1 MGSDVE
7 KHALIELGSQSKQ
20 ETKSGK
26 PQRDC
31 FCKLLNILTA
41 LCALLC
47 LVRLIPVISL
57 AVHSFALCRSL
68 YYYLHCVRYPAA
80 RKVLTKLS
88 RYAATST
95 MWCRLHTA
103 WLSQSDQTYM

>member
-47 LVRLIPVISL
+47 LVRLIPDTSL
-57 AVHSFALCRSL
+57 AVHSIALCHPL
-68 YYYLHCVRYPAA
+68 YYYLHSLQFPAVGE
-80 RKVLTKLS
+80 VLTKLS
-88 RYAATST
+88 GYAATIVT
-95 MWCRLHTA
+95 WCRLHTA
-103 WLSQSDQTYM
+103 WLLQSDRTYT